1 MYQIGAYLVK
11 IGRGI
16 CRVDGVQSMAIPHS
30 RQTALYYRLTP
41 LEERGSV
48 LYVPAEGAEEEL
60 RELIGREEALR
71 LIRLLPRLEG
81 APWGSDKERGLAYKE
96 ALKDR
101 DPEALAVMVKDL
113 YDRRRQRQS
122 MGKKVSVTDERLFRQ
137 SEERLF
143 SELAFAL
150 GREREEIPGLIL
162 EAAGGECAPV

>member
-101 DPEALAVMVKDL
+101 DPEALAAMVKDL
-113 YDRRRQRQS
+113 YDRRKRRQAV
-122 MGKKVSVTDERLFRQ
+122 GKRVSASDERLFKQ
-137 SEERLF
+137 SQGRLF
-143 SELAFAL
+143 CELAFAL

>member
-1 MYQIGAYLVK
+1 MYQVGAYLVK
-11 IGRGI
+11 IGRGV
-16 CRVDGVQSMAIPHS
+16 CRVDGVQPMAIPHS

-48 LYVPAEGAEEEL
+48 LYVPAEAEEEL

-71 LIRLLPRLEG
+71 LVQLLPRLEG
-81 APWGSDKERGLAYKE
+81 AAWSSDKERGLAYKE

-101 DPEALAVMVKDL
+101 DPEALAAMVKDL
-113 YDRRRQRQS
+113 YDRRKRRQAV
-122 MGKKVSVTDERLFRQ
+122 GKRVSASDERLFKQ
-137 SEERLF
+137 SQGRLF
-143 SELAFAL
+143 CELAFAL

>member
-71 LIRLLPRLEG
+71 LVRLLPRLEG
-81 APWGSDKERGLAYKE
+81 AAWSSDKERGLAYKE

-101 DPEALAVMVKDL
+101 DPEALAAMVKDL
-113 YDRRRQRQS
+113 YDRRKRRQAV
-122 MGKKVSVTDERLFRQ
+122 GKRVSASDERLFKQ
-137 SEERLF
+137 SQGRLF
-143 SELAFAL
+143 CELAFAL

>member
-1 MYQIGAYLVK
+1 MYQVGAYLVK
-11 IGRGI
+11 IGRGV

-71 LIRLLPRLEG
+71 LVRLLPRLEG
-81 APWGSDKERGLAYKE
+81 AAWSSDKERGLAYKE

-101 DPEALAVMVKDL
+101 DPEALAAMVKDL
-113 YDRRRQRQS
+113 YDRRKRRQAV
-122 MGKKVSVTDERLFRQ
+122 GKRVSASDERLFKQ
-137 SEERLF
+137 SQGRLF
-143 SELAFAL
+143 CELAFAL